1 MAKGNMILGQLRGA
15 VGSIVFSR
23 SNGQQVVRSK
33 AETIKNPKTLKQT
46 IQRILLNTA
55 AQAYSTCQV
64 IADHSFEGKKSGQEC
79 MNTFMSKNLEYLR
92 ARVAEIVDGGGD
104 MSDIFNF
111 APVGMSGIFPGAW
124 ILSKGTLPKV
134 NVTLVPFTTIGSSKM
149 KLAAPANTYADII
162 ARYGLRRGD
171 QLTFVTLEAP
181 IESENVYFNYA
192 RVILDPR
199 NVDGTAA
206 DLSSAFI
213 DDGHINLP
221 NGKNEGNFGTLLFS
235 TDHFE
240 ISLTS
245 GDVICAAVI
254 VSREADGTWKRSDSQ
269 FIVQEAILQDYNAY
283 SLAAAIAASKGVNI
297 DVENALY
304 LNNAG
309 TGGQQSTNS
318 GGSEP
323 APSPSE
329 PTFSTS
335 VKFTGNGAS
344 ATQSVAGGST
354 TVTAPITAMEVTGSN
369 LTEGILKVGTANDVS
384 QAANMTVNG
393 AGTKATWSGSAAAG
407 TTLYV
412 FKNGTLWFTAS
423 AVAPEGGGDG
433 DAN

>member
-1 MAKGNMILGQLRGA
+1 MGKGNMLLGQLRGA

-55 AQAYSTCQV
+55 SQAYSTCQV

-92 ARVAEIVDGGGD
+92 SRVAEIVDGGGD

-162 ARYGLRRGD
+162 ARYSLRRGD

-181 IESENVYFNYA
+181 VESENVYFNYA

-199 NVDGTAA
+199 NQDGTAA
-206 DLSSAFI
+206 DLTSAFI
-213 DDGHINLP
+213 DNGHINLP

-269 FIVQEAILQDYNAY
+269 FIVQEAILSDYNAY
-283 SLAAAIAASKGVNI
+283 SLAAAIAASNGVNI

-329 PTFSTS
+329 PTFSTT

-354 TVTAPITAMEVTGSN
+354 SVTAPITAIEVSGSN
-369 LTEGILKVGTANDVS
+369 LTEGILKVGTANDAS
-384 QAANMTVNG
+384 QAANMSVNA
-393 AGTKATWSGSAAAG
+393 AGTKATWSGSAAEG

-412 FKNGTLWFTAS
+412 FKSGSLWFTAT
-423 AVAPEGGGDG
+423 AVAAGGDPNG
-433 DAN
+433 DGN

>member
-1 MAKGNMILGQLRGA
+1 MGKGNMLLGQLRGA

-55 AQAYSTCQV
+55 SQAYSTVQV
-64 IADHSFEGKKSGQEC
+64 IADHSFEGRKSGQEC

-92 ARVAEIVDGGGD
+92 SRVAEIVDGGGD

-124 ILSKGTLPKV
+124 ILSKGTLPRV
-134 NVTLVPFTTIGSSKM
+134 NITLVPFTTIGSSKA

-162 ARYGLRRGD
+162 SRYGLRRGD

-181 IESENVYFNYA
+181 VESENVYFNYA

-199 NVDGTAA
+199 NADGTAA
-206 DLSSAFI
+206 ELSSAFLV
-213 DDGHINLP
+213 DGHINLP

-240 ISLTS
+240 WSLTS
-245 GDVICAAVI
+245 GDVICAAII
-254 VSREADGTWKRSDSQ
+254 VSREADGTWKRSDAQ

-283 SLAAAIAASKGVNI
+283 SLYAAIAASSGVNI

-318 GGSEP
+318 GGSDP
-323 APSPSE
+323 TPSPSQ

-335 VKFTGNGAS
+335 VQFTGNGS
-344 ATQSVAGGST
+344 TVTQNVSGGST
-354 TVTAPITAMEVTGSN
+354 QVTAPITAMKVTGNN
-369 LTEGILKVGTANDVS
+369 LTEGVLKVGTVNDAT
-384 QAANMTVNG
+384 QAANMTVND
-393 AGTKATWSGSAAAG
+393 AGTEATWSGNAAAG
-407 TTLYV
+407 TSLYV
-412 FKNGTLWFTAS
+412 FKNGTLWFTVS
-423 AVAPEGGGDG
+423 AVPAGGDG
-433 DAN
+433 GADGN